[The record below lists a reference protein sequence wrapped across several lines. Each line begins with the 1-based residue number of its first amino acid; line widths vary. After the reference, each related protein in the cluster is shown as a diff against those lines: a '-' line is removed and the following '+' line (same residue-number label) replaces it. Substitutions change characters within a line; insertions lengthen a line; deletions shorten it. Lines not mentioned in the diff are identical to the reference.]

1 MQYWVIIDG
10 KRQGPLTM
18 EELKALNITPETL
31 VWREGLIEW
40 IHAGSLEEMSPLLY
54 RQEESPPAAP
64 VAEEPQAEPQ
74 AAYEQPQ
81 PEAGYDPYG
90 QQPQAEQSQP
100 QAGYDP
106 YGQQPQAEQS
116 QPQAGY
122 GYGYGPQQGYAP
134 YGAYGAQAQQPV
146 APCPNDYK
154 TFAIILLVLSICCCL
169 WGAFP
174 FAIVALVFASQ
185 VKPSYMLGDMEKA
198 QKASKRAKTWC
209 LVALGAGLLMFLILE
224 LMGNSGSPT
233 EVINTA
239 TTTIADK
246 VHTL

>member
-1 MQYWVIIDG
+1 MQYWVIIDS

-40 IHAGSLEEMSPLLY
+40 IHAGSLEEMSPLLN
-54 RQEESPPAAP
+54 RQEEPQPAAP
-64 VAEEPQAEPQ
+64 VAEEPQAAPQ

-81 PEAGYDPYG
+81 AEAAYDPYG
-90 QQPQAEQSQP
+90 QQPQAEQP
-100 QAGYDP
+100 
-106 YGQQPQAEQS
+106 

-122 GYGYGPQQGYAP
+122 GYGYAPQQGYAP
-134 YGAYGAQAQQPV
+134 YGAYGAQAQQQPV

>member
-40 IHAGSLEEMSPLLY
+40 IHAGSLEEMSPLLN
-54 RQEESPPAAP
+54 RQEEPQPAAP

-81 PEAGYDPYG
+81 PEAAYDPYG

-106 YGQQPQAEQS
+106 YGQQPQAEP

-122 GYGYGPQQGYAP
+122 GYGYAPQQGYAP

-169 WGAFP
+169 WGVPLRDSGPGICLA
-174 FAIVALVFASQ
+174 
-185 VKPSYMLGDMEKA
+185 GEA
-198 QKASKRAKTWC
+198 QLYARRYGEGAEGIEACQDVVLS
-209 LVALGAGLLMFLILE
+209 GAGRR
-224 LMGNSGSPT
+224 P
-233 EVINTA
+233 
-239 TTTIADK
+239 AD
-246 VHTL
+246 VPHSRAYGQQRLAH